1 MCRAD
6 GQEQGSLAENSGKTS
21 NGIMATQIT
30 PHGGFG
36 TSNYRAY
43 ALGAL
48 LVIYV
53 FEVIDR
59 ILLSLV
65 QEQVRTELSL
75 SDFQLGLLGG
85 PAFVILYVVSTVP
98 IARLAESRNRITI
111 VATGAAVWS
120 AATAACGLA
129 GSFIQLLIARMF
141 VGIGEAACV
150 PPSHSAISDYFPSN
164 KRASALAI
172 FGLSM
177 PIGILLA
184 AFGGGWLAQSFDWRT
199 MFMMLGGLGLVAAV
213 VLKLTVKD
221 PGRSGEHTE
230 TPSFRA
236 TLRSLGSKRS
246 FWHVIAGGSLV
257 AIFGAS
263 MTNFFVSYTMRRYQL
278 DIGQATFGFGILY
291 GFGVAGGIF
300 GGGYLIDKLQF
311 RYPRVIAWLPSVGM
325 LGAVPLYLLA
335 FFQTSYLLACVFF
348 FAALVFH
355 FLHNA
360 PMFAVAQ
367 QVAEPR
373 MRATAS
379 AIAMLALTLVGYGL
393 GPPLVGA
400 IADHYSATLT
410 ADAGLTLQMCA
421 ANPAVAKCTEIGG
434 MALRAGL
441 IAALMFAL
449 WGALHFWLVGRSYG
463 DDRFEKTA

>member
-1 MCRAD
+1 
-6 GQEQGSLAENSGKTS
+6 
-21 NGIMATQIT
+21 MATQVNA
-30 PHGGFG
+30 HGGFG
-36 TSNYRAY
+36 SSNYRAY

-48 LVIYV
+48 LLIYV

-65 QEQVRTELSL
+65 QEQVRAELAL

-85 PAFVILYVVSTVP
+85 PAFVVLYVLCTVP

-111 VATGAAVWS
+111 VAAGAAVWS

-129 GSFIQLLIARMF
+129 TSFVHLLIARMF

-172 FGLSM
+172 FGLAM

-184 AFGGGWLAQSFDWRT
+184 AFGGGWLAQNFDWRT
-199 MFMMLGGLGLVAAV
+199 MFLMLGGAGVAAA
-213 VLKLTVKD
+213 VLVKLTVKD
-221 PGRSGEHTE
+221 PGRSAVQTE
-230 TPSFRA
+230 TPDFRA
-236 TLRSLGSKRS
+236 TLKSLGSKKS
-246 FWHVIAGGSLV
+246 YWHAILGGSLV
-257 AIFGAS
+257 AVFGAS
-263 MTNFFVSYTMRRYQL
+263 STNFFVSYTIRQYGL
-278 DIGQATFGFGILY
+278 DIGAATFGFGILF
-291 GFGVAGGIF
+291 GFGVAAGIF
-300 GGGYLIDKLQF
+300 GGGYLTDKLQHSH
-311 RYPRVIAWLPSVGM
+311 PRVIAWLPAIGLLV
-325 LGAVPLYLLA
+325 AVPLYLIGY
-335 FFQTSYLLACVFF
+335 FQSSYLMACAFF
-348 FAALVFH
+348 FAALAFH

-379 AIAMLALTLVGYGL
+379 AIAMLCITLVGYGF

-400 IADHYSATLT
+400 IADYYSAQLAAT
-410 ADAGLTLQMCA
+410 AGLSLQQCAIDQTLPGCG
-421 ANPAVAKCTEIGG
+421 EIG
-434 MALRAGL
+434 AAGL
-441 IAALMFAL
+441 RVGLIVALMFAL
-449 WGALHFWLVGRSYG
+449 WGALHFWLIGRTYAE
-463 DDRFEKTA
+463 DRFDKND

>member
-1 MCRAD
+1 
-6 GQEQGSLAENSGKTS
+6 
-21 NGIMATQIT
+21 MATQISAR
-30 PHGGFG
+30 GGFG
-36 TSNYRAY
+36 TANYRAY
-43 ALGAL
+43 ALTAL

-85 PAFVILYVVSTVP
+85 PAFVVLYVLSTVP

-111 VATGAAVWS
+111 VATGAAIWS

-129 GSFIQLLIARMF
+129 GSFAHLLVARMF

-164 KRASALAI
+164 RRASALAI

-184 AFGGGWLAQSFDWRT
+184 AFGGGWLAQKFDWRT
-199 MFMMLGGLGLVAAV
+199 MFMMLGGMGLLAAC

-221 PGRSGEHTE
+221 PGRSSEHSE
-230 TPSFRA
+230 TPSFGA
-236 TLRSLGSKRS
+236 TLKSLGSKRS
-246 FWHVIAGGSLV
+246 YWHAIAGGSLV
-257 AIFGAS
+257 ALFGAA
-263 MTNFFVSYTMRRYQL
+263 MTNFFVSYTMRKYHL
-278 DIGQATFGFGILY
+278 SIGHATFGFGILY

-300 GGGYLIDKLQF
+300 GGGYLIDKMQS
-311 RYPRVIAWLPSVGM
+311 RYPRIIAWLPAGG
-325 LGAVPLYLLA
+325 LLIAVPFYLIG
-335 FFQTSYLLACVFF
+335 FFQSSYVLACMCFF
-348 FAALVFH
+348 VALVFH

-367 QVAEPR
+367 VVAEPR
-373 MRATAS
+373 MRATSS
-379 AIAMLALTLVGYGL
+379 AIVMLALTLVGYGL

-400 IADHYSATLT
+400 IADHVSAQVAT
-410 ADAGLTLQMCA
+410 DAGLTLKMCA
-421 ANPAVAKCTEIGG
+421 ANPTLGKCAEIGG
-434 MALRAGL
+434 AGLRAGL
-441 IAALMFAL
+441 IVALMFAI
-449 WGALHFWLVGRSYG
+449 WGALHFWLVGRSYLK
-463 DDRFEKTA
+463 DRFEPLS

>member
-1 MCRAD
+1 
-6 GQEQGSLAENSGKTS
+6 
-21 NGIMATQIT
+21 MATHVT
-30 PHGGFG
+30 AHGGFG
-36 TSNYRAY
+36 SSNYRSY

-59 ILLSLV
+59 ILLSMV
-65 QEQVRTELSL
+65 QEQVRLEMGL

-85 PAFVILYVVSTVP
+85 PAFVILYVICTVP
-98 IARLAESRNRITI
+98 IARIAESRNRITI

-129 GSFIQLLIARMF
+129 TGFYHLLVARMF

-150 PPSHSAISDYFPSN
+150 PPSHSAISDYFPSD

-172 FGLSM
+172 FGLAM

-184 AFGGGWLAQSFDWRT
+184 AFGGGWLAQRFDWRT
-199 MFMMLGGLGLVAAV
+199 MFLLLGGVGVVAALL
-213 VLKLTVKD
+213 LKLTVKD
-221 PGRSGEHTE
+221 PGRSSLHAV

-236 TLRSLGSKRS
+236 TLKSLGSKRS
-246 FWHVIAGGSLV
+246 YWHAIVGGSLLAV
-257 AIFGAS
+257 FGAS
-263 MTNFFVSYTMRRYQL
+263 MTNFFVSYTIRQYGL
-278 DIGQATFGFGILY
+278 DIGSATFGFGILF

-300 GGGYLIDKLQF
+300 GGGYLTDKLQS
-311 RYPRVIAWLPSVGM
+311 RYPRVIAWLPASG
-325 LGAVPLYLLA
+325 LLLAVPLYLIA

-348 FAALVFH
+348 FAGLVCQ

-400 IADHYSATLT
+400 IADFYSAQLA
-410 ADAGLTLQMCA
+410 ADAGLTMQICTASPATTGCGVIGA
-421 ANPAVAKCTEIGG
+421 AG
-434 MALRAGL
+434 LRAGL
-441 IAALMFAL
+441 IVALMFAL
-449 WGALHFWLVGRSYG
+449 WGALHFWLVGRTYG
-463 DDRFEKTA
+463 EDRFEKPL